1 MGYEQ
6 YASSFIFVIIPSF
19 SLPCIAYPSAPS
31 HSSWPIVLNV
41 AQGSQSQQSNSG
53 DCWTPCQNV
62 YKKCALCELR
72 VSSCLPAVGP
82 QRTSINL
89 LWIAAIL
96 VSVALLSGGLLTD
109 SYKTR
114 KGFKKEE
121 KVLSKMG
128 NMGMQY
134 MNKTKVEL
142 GLLES
147 RKCAGMGKGQRGKQ
161 YRAKKMKE

>member
-1 MGYEQ
+1 
-6 YASSFIFVIIPSF
+6 
-19 SLPCIAYPSAPS
+19 
-31 HSSWPIVLNV
+31 
-41 AQGSQSQQSNSG
+41 
-53 DCWTPCQNV
+53 
-62 YKKCALCELR
+62 
-72 VSSCLPAVGP
+72 
-82 QRTSINL
+82 
-89 LWIAAIL
+89 
-96 VSVALLSGGLLTD
+96 LSGGLLTD